1 MTSAIIQD
9 QLIGF
14 DLVQILG
21 NADSDALTEILQDLL
36 RVSRNNWALIKMT
49 PVEKKICFGLLLG
62 LSAKAIANA
71 RGCSYRTVETHK
83 ANIKRKLN
91 VVTLT
96 PLFLMAV
103 FS

>member
-1 MTSAIIQD
+1 MKSAIRQD

-21 NADSDALTEILQDLL
+21 NADSDALTEILQDVLK
-36 RVSRNNWALIKMT
+36 VSRNNWTLIEMT